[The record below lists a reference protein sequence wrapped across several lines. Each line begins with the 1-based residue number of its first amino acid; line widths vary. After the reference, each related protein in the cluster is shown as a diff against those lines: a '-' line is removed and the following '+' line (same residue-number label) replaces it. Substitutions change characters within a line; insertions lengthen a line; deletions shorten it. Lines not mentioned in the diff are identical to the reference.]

1 MTSSGQLS
9 NAGGGSLVVG
19 NTDVSLMYHHLLER
33 IISNYKPQELR
44 GRPFCLPWCN
54 KDKALVELYR
64 SLFKTALIRLPTQE
78 SIWSK
83 AEVIAGF
90 EPSRREH
97 EVALYVTS
105 LYLREPEGPYT
116 PRGVFDVR
124 KGKGRRR

>member
-9 NAGGGSLVVG
+9 STGGDRREFG
-19 NTDVSLMYHHLLER
+19 NNDTSNMFHHLIER
-33 IISNYKPQELR
+33 IISNYKPHELR
-44 GRPFCLPWCN
+44 GKPFCLPWCDKN
-54 KDKALVELYR
+54 KALVELYR

-78 SIWSK
+78 AIWSK
-83 AEVIAGF
+83 AEVIAEF

-116 PRGVFDVR
+116 PKGVFDVR
-124 KGKGRRR
+124 KGRGRRR